1 MNQEMRD
8 EARRAAEQQYGV
20 LTYSVVDPETHQ
32 EQSVEKQ
39 IIPPFERQLAEQGIE
54 LRSDTR
60 RFIELFADLNFV
72 TGDLETADQSLQEA
86 RSHHEQLKEQI
97 RQKFTGGKRTQQMG
111 LEGQRWSTQQ
121 AELAQAV
128 EQGQQ
133 LHNRVIDAFIQ
144 EFVLSG
150 GGLSRLPLLMEE
162 VSESGLVPTTHLQ
175 LLLEQITA
183 RVVTIE
189 QTRISSFSYKTES
202 ANLRTPAQSL
212 VLCDLLRCAYSETDQ
227 PALTHIARGLLR
239 TMANQAGSLYGQA
252 EQTPLSAF
260 AYDVLFAAQQVVDES
275 VFKQALEWMVEWL
288 DGREQ
293 KNGAFSQELAILGDR
308 ADQEMGEMQEKV
320 LGNLEELEI
329 SDLADEQLLDRYSPL
344 NPDTP
349 YTVGTHY
356 ERYNGLEVA
365 LGLAPLLL
373 PPKKG
378 QPRPNLINKNRQKA
392 LDKSQRMRAIRAAG
406 STQQQ
411 HMIAEIQARNTFATH
426 WRSLIGNHFPEATTL
441 DNLCS
446 VLLPKAAYLESKSEL
461 VETVGR
467 PQKKNS
473 LSLMSDVDTA
483 VESLAKLPKSVDSL
497 VTQTQTLALF
507 IDQPEL
513 SQAEIAAESMRYLEQ
528 VRQIFDENE
537 WMVADCGDRFL
548 AEHDDLELQ
557 QLGIE
562 HLTFYPTTPE
572 QRDVIGGV
580 FAYRVEL
587 RLNKPQT
594 ERGKQLSLLVDR
606 EGKLYLPKGG
616 PLVIPLWLETP
627 LRGLVADRLLFITQ
641 GFGEQE
647 KEPEVVDAEPADKEK
662 EQVQRRAHWRKLKGD
677 RYSLRTPSAKAHAQ
691 AVLND
696 PRYGIDIMERN
707 TRGHSSGRLQQ
718 NEWETFVMATV
729 RGEMAPRIQRYS
741 SRLDSPVPQ

>member
-8 EARRAAEQQYGV
+8 AARQAAEQQYGL

-32 EQSVEKQ
+32 EHVVEKK
-39 IIPPFERQLAEQGIE
+39 ITPLFEQQLAEQGVE
-54 LRSDTR
+54 LRPDTQ
-60 RFIELFADLNFV
+60 RFIELCGDLDFV
-72 TGDLETADQSLQEA
+72 TEDLETADQSLQEA
-86 RSHHEQLKEQI
+86 KSQHEQLKEQI
-97 RQKFTGGKRTQQMG
+97 KQKFTGGKRTQQMG
-111 LEGQRWSTQQ
+111 LEGQRWSVEQS
-121 AELAQAV
+121 ALAAAV
-128 EQGQQ
+128 EKGQQ

-150 GGLSRLPLLMEE
+150 GGISRLPLLLEE
-162 VSESGLVPTTHLQ
+162 ARESGLVPNTHLS
-175 LLLEQITA
+175 LLLEQIAA

-202 ANLRTPAQSL
+202 ANLRTATQSQ
-212 VLCDLLRCAYSETDQ
+212 VLSDLLRCAYSETEQ

-239 TMANQAGSLYGQA
+239 TMANQVGSLYGQS

-260 AYDVLFAAQQVVDES
+260 AYDVLFAARQVVDES
-275 VFKQALEWMVEWL
+275 VFKHALEWMVEWL
-288 DGREQ
+288 DKQER
-293 KNGAFSQELAILGDR
+293 KNGAFSQELATLGDR
-308 ADQEMGEMQEKV
+308 ADQEIEEMQEKV
-320 LGNLEELEI
+320 LTDLEQLGTH
-329 SDLADEQLLDRYSPL
+329 DLADEQLLSRYSPL
-344 NPDTP
+344 SAETP
-349 YTVGTHY
+349 YTVGMYY

-378 QPRPNLINKNRQKA
+378 RPRPNLINQNREKA
-392 LDKSQRMRAIRAAG
+392 LAKSQRMRALRSAG
-406 STQQQ
+406 SAQQQ
-411 HMIAEIQARNTFATH
+411 RMIAEIQGRDQFATS
-426 WRSLIGNHFPEATTL
+426 WRGLVGNHFPEATTL

-446 VLLPKAAYLESKSEL
+446 VFLPKEAYLKSKAQL
-461 VETVGR
+461 VETLGR
-467 PQKKNS
+467 YEQKDS
-473 LSLMSDVDTA
+473 RSLMSDVDAA
-483 VESLAKLPKSVDSL
+483 VSSLVKLPKSVDNL

-513 SQAEIAAESMRYLEQ
+513 SQAEMAVESAQYLEQ

-548 AEHDDLELQ
+548 AEHDDQELQ
-557 QLGIE
+557 RLGIE

-572 QRDVIGGV
+572 QRAVIGGV

-587 RLNKPQT
+587 RLNKPTT

-606 EGKLYLPKGG
+606 DGKLYLPQGA
-616 PLVIPLWLETP
+616 PLVVPLWLETP
-627 LRGLVADRLLFITQ
+627 LRGLLADRLLFITQ
-641 GFGEQE
+641 GLGEQE
-647 KEPEVVDAEPADKEK
+647 KEPEVVGAEPADKEK

-677 RYSLRTPSAKAHAQ
+677 RYSLRTPAARAHAQ
-691 AVLND
+691 TVLND

-707 TRGHSSGRLQQ
+707 TRGHLSGRLQP

-729 RGEMAPRIQRYS
+729 RGEIAPRIQRYS
-741 SRLDSPVPQ
+741 GRTDSPASQ

>member
-1 MNQEMRD
+1 
-8 EARRAAEQQYGV
+8 
-20 LTYSVVDPETHQ
+20 
-32 EQSVEKQ
+32 
-39 IIPPFERQLAEQGIE
+39 
-54 LRSDTR
+54 
-60 RFIELFADLNFV
+60 
-72 TGDLETADQSLQEA
+72 
-86 RSHHEQLKEQI
+86 
-97 RQKFTGGKRTQQMG
+97 MG

-121 AELAQAV
+121 AELSQAV
-128 EQGQQ
+128 EQGKQ

-150 GGLSRLPLLMEE
+150 GGLSRLPLLLEE
-162 VSESGLVPTTHLQ
+162 VRESGLIPSTHLE
-175 LLLEQITA
+175 LLLEQIAA

-189 QTRISSFSYKTES
+189 QTRISSFNYKTES
-202 ANLRTPAQSL
+202 ANLRSTAQSQIL
-212 VLCDLLRCAYSETDQ
+212 SDLLRYAYSETEQ

-239 TMANQAGSLYGQA
+239 TMANQVGSLYGQI

-260 AYDVLFAAQQVVDES
+260 AYDVLFAARQVVDES

-288 DGREQ
+288 DRREQ
-293 KNGAFSQELAILGDR
+293 KNGAFSQELATLGDR

-320 LGNLEELEI
+320 LADMEELKIE
-329 SDLADEQLLDRYSPL
+329 DFGDEQLLDRHSPL
-344 NPDTP
+344 NPEAP
-349 YTVGTHY
+349 YTVGIYY

-378 QPRPNLINKNRQKA
+378 QPRPNLIDRNRDKA
-392 LDKSQRMRAIRAAG
+392 LAKSQRMRRLRAANP
-406 STQQQ
+406 TKQQA
-411 HMIAEIQARNTFATH
+411 MIAEIQGRDLFATS
-426 WRSLIGNHFPEATTL
+426 WRGLVGNHFPEAATL
-441 DNLCS
+441 DNLAS
-446 VLLPKAAYLESKSEL
+446 VLLSKEAYLKSKSQL

-467 PQKKNS
+467 PTKKDS
-473 LSLMSDVDTA
+473 RTLMSDVDAA
-483 VESLAKLPKSVDSL
+483 VESLVKLPKSVDSL

-513 SQAEIAAESMRYLEQ
+513 DQAEIATQSQQYLEH

-606 EGKLYLPKGG
+606 EGKLYLPNGG
-616 PLVIPLWLETP
+616 SLVIPLWLETP
-627 LRGLVADRLLFITQ
+627 LRTLLASRLLFITQ
-641 GFGEQE
+641 GLGEQE
-647 KEPEVVDAEPADKEK
+647 KEPEVVGAEPTDKEK
-662 EQVQRRAHWRKLKGD
+662 EQVQRRAHWRKLRGD

-707 TRGHSSGRLQQ
+707 TRGHATGRLAP

-729 RGEMAPRIQRYS
+729 RGEIAPRIQRYINRS
-741 SRLDSPVPQ
+741 ITQAS